1 MLNYCIAILK
11 IIWLM
16 IGVKYKT
23 YILKLKI
30 IIILL
35 YDDKDN
41 RGYIRKSEW
50 RSSTYL
56 NSSFEK
62 KKISSET

>member
-41 RGYIRKSEW
+41 RGYIRKSE
-50 RSSTYL
+50 
-56 NSSFEK
+56 
-62 KKISSET
+62 